1 MLCRALAPLLLLL
14 TLASCDQVPVDAFVL
29 APQSLQQRQQ
39 ESRRFDGIKEAD
51 LLAACAGVL
60 QDLGFNLEES
70 ETELGLV
77 VASKD
82 RDATSG
88 GQIAAAVFVALLT
101 GAVMAVDKNQK
112 VRASLVV
119 APSSGGAPDSHIVR
133 ITLQRIIWNT
143 QGLVRA
149 TEWIKEPE
157 VYQQFFDRLSKAVFL
172 EGHKI

>member
-1 MLCRALAPLLLLL
+1 MRYRAVVPLLLLIGM
-14 TLASCDQVPVDAFVL
+14 AGCDQIPVDAFVL
-29 APQSLQQRQQ
+29 APQSLQQRQV
-39 ESRRFDGIKEAD
+39 ESRRFDGISETD
-51 LLAACAGVL
+51 LLAASAGVL
-60 QDLGFNLEES
+60 QDLGFNIEES

-88 GQIAAAVFVALLT
+88 GQIAAAVFIALLT

-119 APSSGGAPDSHIVR
+119 APSLGGAPNSHVVR

-143 QGLVRA
+143 QGVVRA